1 MVRSMKFRLKQH
13 PIINNLEKH
22 FAEKSRD
29 LKFYDF
35 PAYWKDEKIYST
47 LQKVGYIERLVVKRS
62 YKYKT
67 VRTNIHLSK
76 EMEAIFIIKGGS
88 NITIKKYSW
97 QVVKKLEES
106 EVSKED
112 CLLIK
117 EYIGIYKGHF
127 RYQSTMEDE
136 MGKGLQIKGQN
147 EIIGRMGNLLDCGI
161 ET

>member
-88 NITIKKYSW
+88 NITIKK
-97 QVVKKLEES
+97 
-106 EVSKED
+106 
-112 CLLIK
+112 
-117 EYIGIYKGHF
+117 
-127 RYQSTMEDE
+127 
-136 MGKGLQIKGQN
+136 
-147 EIIGRMGNLLDCGI
+147 
-161 ET
+161 